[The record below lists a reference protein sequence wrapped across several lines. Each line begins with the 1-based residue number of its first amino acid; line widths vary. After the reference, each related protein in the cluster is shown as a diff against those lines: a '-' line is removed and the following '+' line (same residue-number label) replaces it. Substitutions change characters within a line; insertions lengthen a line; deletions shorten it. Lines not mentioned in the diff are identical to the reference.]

1 VGVSPP
7 KKGRQT
13 ERKKGREKERKNTKK
28 ERKEGKNERMRTER
42 QRERWK
48 ERTRERLCVLCKMG
62 ERDLS
67 STPCVCERGKMRECA
82 CARTHARERESVCLY
97 VCTCAMHVRK
107 RICVLSHPET
117 HASAIRCVA
126 VCCSVL
132 QCVAVCCNVLQCI
145 TRDACIRYHMC
156 CGVLQSA
163 AECCSVLQCV
173 ARGVCI
179 RYYSLFLL
187 NPHPLL
193 SLMQF
198 DRKNPPPRG
207 GFLFTMFPDQEPGGR
222 GPPVKNHPQ
231 N

>member
-1 VGVSPP
+1 V
-7 KKGRQT
+7 
-13 ERKKGREKERKNTKK
+13 
-28 ERKEGKNERMRTER
+28 
-42 QRERWK
+42 
-48 ERTRERLCVLCKMG
+48 CV
-62 ERDLS
+62 R
-67 STPCVCERGKMRECA
+67 A
-82 CARTHARERESVCLY
+82 HARERERVCVSICVY
-97 VCTCAMHVRK
+97 VC
-107 RICVLSHPET
+107 
-117 HASAIRCVA
+117 HACSQAYMRSLPPGNACIRYQ

-207 GFLFTMFPDQEPGGR
+207 GFLFTMFPDQ
-222 GPPVKNHPQ
+222 
-231 N
+231 